1 MKNVYPGI
9 NRSTR
14 TNHFNKEEEYI
25 LNFFAKDWYITN
37 GGGKITINAS
47 SHYKYFLMEP
57 TRDYQAMFNLDKEV
71 LVLFSPYEK
80 FEARSITV
88 FDDIYE
94 RYSDLRLEN
103 VCCVLIS
110 KDNNIKER
118 IQKLVLGDPESRVI
132 IPFSYKEFQE
142 STNTYFLKN
151 RFKNF
156 FFERDL
162 FAFGSPITKDIFFYG
177 RSQIIQK
184 ITNRHKTNENSGL
197 FGLRKTG
204 KTSVINGI
212 VRALKFEKSPS
223 AVIDCQNTSFNQR
236 RWNEALHHLINEI
249 KRQNDVKCKTS
260 DENQYTI
267 TNANSKFEKDI
278 KRIFTKVEKKPILII
293 FDEIEN
299 ISPITSP
306 NNFWKKEMDFVLF
319 WQSLRSS
326 FQKFLREED
335 KPIFTFLIV
344 GTNPKAIETSRI
356 NNTDN
361 PIFNKIPFEY
371 IQGFSVNQ
379 TAEMISNLGGY
390 MGLEFDDMVFSKLN
404 EDFGGHPFLMRHLC
418 SIANEF
424 AANNRP
430 VKIDKIQYNKAKKTF
445 TERNNHYF
453 EMILDVLVSFY
464 PDEYDMLTYL
474 ANGELD
480 AFNDLADLS
489 PELTAHLKGY
499 NLIEENQGNFYFKIE
514 SIKEYLKNKFKYK
527 AQLKTSEERWKEIS
541 ERRNKLEVKLR
552 QLVRMQMQ
560 SNYGKTDA
568 FNKVINIYGT
578 DRKNKHTGC
587 EYIELFNPDIV
598 NVYFTDLKKIILK
611 YYDEVFKNI
620 FGSNKDEI
628 KVALETINKY
638 RSDAHAKN
646 IEVDDMEF
654 FRVNISKIEKIV
666 YDFI

>member
-9 NRSTR
+9 NRSVR
-14 TNHFNKEEEYI
+14 KEHFDSDEKHI
-25 LNFFAKDWYITN
+25 LEFLAKDWYVTN
-37 GGGKITINAS
+37 GGAKITINDN

-57 TRDYQAMFNLDKEV
+57 ARDYQEMFNLEKEV
-71 LVLFSPYEK
+71 IVLFSPYET
-80 FEARSITV
+80 FESRSITV
-88 FDDIYE
+88 FDEVYKRYPDI
-94 RYSDLRLEN
+94 RLEN
-103 VCCVLIS
+103 VCCILVS

-118 IQKLVLGDPESRVI
+118 VQQLVLGDPESRVI

-151 RFKNF
+151 RFRSF

-162 FAFGSPITKDIFFYG
+162 FSFSSPITKDLFFYG
-177 RSQIIQK
+177 RTNLIQK

-212 VRALKFEKSPS
+212 ARALKFDNTPS
-223 AVIDCQNTSFNQR
+223 VIIDCQDTSFNQR
-236 RWNEALHHLINEI
+236 RWNEGLYYLIKEI
-249 KRQNDVKCKTS
+249 KRQNEIKCKTA
-260 DENQYTI
+260 EEIKYTLA
-267 TNANSKFEKDI
+267 NANSIFEKDL
-278 KRIFTKVEKKPILII
+278 KRIFIKTNKQPILII

-299 ISPITSP
+299 ISPNTSP
-306 NNFWKKEMDFVLF
+306 NPNWKDGIDFVLF

-326 FQKFLREED
+326 FQKFIREEEN
-335 KPIFTFLIV
+335 PIFTFLIV
-344 GTNPKAIETSRI
+344 GTNPKAIETTRI

-371 IQGFSVNQ
+371 IQGFNVNQ
-379 TAEMISNLGGY
+379 TTEMISNLGGY
-390 MGLEFDDMVFSKLN
+390 MGLEFEDTVFAKLKD
-404 EDFGGHPFLMRHLC
+404 DFGGHPFLMRHVC

-424 AANNRP
+424 AIKNRP
-430 VKIDKIQYNKAKKTF
+430 AKIDKIQYENAKKIF
-445 TERNNHYF
+445 IERYNHYF

-464 PDEYDMLTYL
+464 PEEYDMLTYL
-474 ANGELD
+474 ANEDMDVFNELS
-480 AFNDLADLS
+480 NLS

-499 NLIEENQGNFYFKIE
+499 NLIDENDGNYYFKIE
-514 SIKEYLKNKFKYK
+514 SIKEYLRNKNKYK
-527 AQLKTSEERWKEIS
+527 AKLKTPEERWKEIS

-560 SNYGKTDA
+560 SNFGKTEA
-568 FNKVINIYGT
+568 FNKVINIYGS

-587 EYIELFNPDIV
+587 EYIDLFNPIIV
-598 NVYFTDLKKIILK
+598 NVYFIDLQKIIIK
-611 YYDEVFKNI
+611 YYDDVFKNI

-628 KVALETINKY
+628 KVALDTINKY

-646 IEVDDMEF
+646 IEVEEMDF
-654 FRVNISKIEKIV
+654 FRVNISKIEKLV